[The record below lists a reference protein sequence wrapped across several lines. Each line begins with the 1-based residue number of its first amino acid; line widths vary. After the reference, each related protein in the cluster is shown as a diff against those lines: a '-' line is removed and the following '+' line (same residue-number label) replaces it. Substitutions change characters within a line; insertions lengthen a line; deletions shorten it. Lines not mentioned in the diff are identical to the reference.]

1 MTTAALEPIV
11 EQLQQLGIV
20 AETVSSWSTEREQA
34 KRIAQL
40 EADLHAERVCNKKL
54 LAQIKTLKEQL
65 NNDDTITYCER
76 TFKEV
81 ERPNGAQANDLVVFS
96 GSDTPLI
103 SNGTPYRIT
112 KMYGKARFVLE
123 NNMVAGL
130 YDSIV
135 QRSVSDMRYYEEVR

>member
-1 MTTAALEPIV
+1 MTTAVLEPIV

-34 KRIAQL
+34 KRIEEL
-40 EADLHAERVCNKKL
+40 ESALHNERVHNKKL
-54 LAQIKTLKEQL
+54 LAQIKVLKEQL
-65 NNDDTITYCER
+65 NSNDTVTYCER

-103 SNGTPYRIT
+103 LNGTPYRIT

-123 NNMVAGL
+123 NNVVVGL
-130 YDSIV
+130 YDATV
-135 QRSVSDMRYYEEVR
+135 QRSVTGVRYYEEVR